1 MNMRKKK
8 KSYAGKIS
16 TVSAA
21 VLAALTMPVWAAA
34 ADTATVQTKDVI
46 VTATKTEA
54 EVKAVPQAVE
64 VITQEDIQRT
74 GANDVLT
81 ALSLANNLNLSRAGM
96 TGNAVSLRGMST
108 NHTLI
113 LVDGKRYA
121 GEDTDVTTNVYNLQR
136 LNVSDIDRVEIVRGP
151 SSSLYG
157 SDAMG
162 GVINIIT
169 KTPEKASGTVGVVTG
184 TRNTAEYF
192 NFSTG
197 KHGRW
202 SAVVDGRFDKQRVIN
217 RYAHSVSSAGAV
229 TDGYDRS
236 MYGMRR
242 TFHGG
247 AVYDFENAN
256 NNKLRFDIDYMK
268 EDLRS
273 DYADTTA
280 EVFTSSGPV
289 MTAKTDIL
297 KTNLNKREWYHNEQK
312 GFSVEY
318 TGKTKRN
325 EYQVRSYYNVLEK
338 HSNLVND
345 RTLPKENVTIIIPP
359 FMVPGGKVLNF
370 NYAAMYP
377 KADMEY
383 AKYNTWVTEAKDTMY
398 IGDRHNLTFGG
409 EYRRLAYEGTRL
421 GGSTTGLDKKVA
433 SKDVN
438 SYAGYIE
445 DMWQVNDKLLLIPS
459 VRLEH
464 NSQFGSATTP
474 KIGVTYAI
482 NNAWRFKANYGKGYK
497 APTLSELNMEMHRSM
512 GPMVVNVYGNPKL
525 QPETTRSYDFSLEME
540 KGKNFGKL
548 TYFNNN
554 VTNLISTEDLGGN
567 TYTYVN
573 INKAKLRGVE
583 FEIGRHITD
592 RWTVKATYNYLN
604 AIDAVSRMRL
614 NNRARNTTTFQLIY
628 DDHKE
633 DGFSAVL
640 WDQFVSRYRL
650 NNQDYTYN
658 TLNFSMNKKWT
669 NSFSTYAGIDNIFN
683 KKIGDLYIDGRMW
696 RVGAEW
702 KL

>member
-1 MNMRKKK
+1 MNSLKRKTF
-8 KSYAGKIS
+8 YAGKIS
-16 TVSAA
+16 TVSAVVLA
-21 VLAALTMPVWAAA
+21 VLAMPVWAA
-34 ADTATVQTKDVI
+34 DTKPDTTVQTKDII
-46 VTATKTEA
+46 VTATKTETD
-54 EVKAVPQAVE
+54 VKAVPQAVE
-64 VITQEDIQRT
+64 VITAEEIQRM

-96 TGNAVSLRGMST
+96 TGNTVSLRGMST
-108 NHTLI
+108 NHALI

-121 GEDTDVTTNVYNLQR
+121 GEDTNVTANVYSLQR
-136 LNVSDIDRVEIVRGP
+136 LNVSDIDRIEIVRGP

-169 KTPEKASGTVGVVTG
+169 KSPEKATSSMGVVTG
-184 TRNTAEYF
+184 TRNTGTYWNVA
-192 NFSTG
+192 TG
-197 KHGRW
+197 KQGRW
-202 SAVVDGRFDKQRVIN
+202 STSFNGRVDKIRPISRPN
-217 RYAHSVSSAGAV
+217 NSVNSSYMGFGVMMTMTTAGI
-229 TDGYDRS
+229 DRS

-242 TFHGG
+242 LYHLSSI
-247 AVYDFENAN
+247 YDFENEN
-256 NNKLRFDIDYMK
+256 KNKLKFDVDYMK

-273 DYADTTA
+273 DYADRHVLV
-280 EVFTSSGPV
+280 E
-289 MTAKTDIL
+289 M
-297 KTNLNKREWYHNEQK
+297 NLFLPMIMANKWLSKDKKEWFHNTQK
-312 GFSVEY
+312 GVGVEY
-318 TGKTKRN
+318 SGKTKHN
-325 EYQVRSYYNVLEK
+325 EYQFRTYYNQLEK
-338 HSNLVND
+338 NSNVINHPIDLLKMTSD
-345 RTLPKENVTIIIPP
+345 TT
-359 FMVPGGKVLNF
+359 
-370 NYAAMYP
+370 Y
-377 KADMEY
+377 DMDY
-383 AKYNTWVTEAKDTMY
+383 AKYHTWVTEAKDTMY
-398 IGDRHNLTFGG
+398 IGNNHNVTFGG
-409 EYRRLAYEGTRL
+409 EYRRLAYKGTRL
-421 GGSTTGLDKKVA
+421 GGSAAGLHKKIG
-433 SKDVN
+433 SKNVN
-438 SYAGYIE
+438 SYATYIE
-445 DMWQVNDKLLLIPS
+445 DLWQVHDKLLVIPS
-459 VRLEH
+459 IRWER

-497 APTLSELNMEMHRSM
+497 APTLSELYMEMHRSM

-592 RWTVKATYNYLN
+592 RWTFKASYNYLN
-604 AIDAVSRMRL
+604 AMDTEYNVRL
-614 NNRARNTTTFQLIY
+614 HNRARNTMTFQLIY

-640 WDQFVSRYRL
+640 WDQFVNRYRF